1 MQWWFE
7 HQRDVIRFEFFGT
20 FLLSTVVHCHCDD
33 TTQNGLQVFTILFG
47 NATRM
52 MRFKGRQEG
61 EEFHVEMRR
70 VVVKRGREAGR
81 QQGQW
86 SRRGG
91 PANRQTNISLW
102 TQRSISPRRERYFL
116 DPDLGILIRS
126 THYGRGGRRHWGQV
140 LSISCKQSNTFHH
153 HFIQTLWWKLIILV
167 ICLKHA
173 NK

>member
-1 MQWWFE
+1 M
-7 HQRDVIRFEFFGT
+7 
-20 FLLSTVVHCHCDD
+20 
-33 TTQNGLQVFTILFG
+33 FTILIG

-102 TQRSISPRRERYFL
+102 TQRSISPRRREIFS
-116 DPDLGILIRS
+116 RS
-126 THYGRGGRRHWGQV
+126 RPRNYISQHPLWQGR
-140 LSISCKQSNTFHH
+140 S
-153 HFIQTLWWKLIILV
+153 QTLRPGIVDILQTV
-167 ICLKHA
+167 EHLSSSFHSGGKMLFFRGLPDFFGTFSRSA
-173 NK
+173 FLVNKMSLFLPNCQ

>member
-1 MQWWFE
+1 MYPIQDRSLYFIE
-7 HQRDVIRFEFFGT
+7 FGIKIMLLSQFDIQLLTAYYDVIQFELFGR
-20 FLLSTVVHCHCDD
+20 V
-33 TTQNGLQVFTILFG
+33 QVFTILIG

-52 MRFKGRQEG
+52 MRFKERQEG
-61 EEFHVEMRR
+61 GEFHVEMRR

-116 DPDLGILIRS
+116 DPDLGIIFCS
-126 THYGRGGRRHWGQV
+126 AHYGRGGRRH
-140 LSISCKQSNTFHH
+140 
-153 HFIQTLWWKLIILV
+153 
-167 ICLKHA
+167 
-173 NK
+173 

>member
-33 TTQNGLQVFTILFG
+33 TTLHGLQVFTILIG
-47 NATRM
+47 NAMRM

-102 TQRSISPRRERYFL
+102 TQRSISLRRREIFS
-116 DPDLGILIRS
+116 RS
-126 THYGRGGRRHWGQV
+126 RPRNYISQHPLWQGR
-140 LSISCKQSNTFHH
+140 S
-153 HFIQTLWWKLIILV
+153 QTLRPGVVDILQTV
-167 ICLKHA
+167 EHFSSSFDSDIVVTTQYFGIMFKTC
-173 NK
+173 